1 MYIKSEDIYHF
12 REYLIRE
19 EKAEETIEKYIR
31 EIKNFYK
38 DFKNSDIGKE
48 DIVKYKNKLLKSELN
63 PNTINSKLSALNGLF
78 KFLNHPEYC
87 IKFLKIQRKVFQSEK
102 KELTKK
108 NYEKLVQTAYY
119 QNKEQLA
126 LILQTIGSAGI
137 RISELKYITKEAVEE
152 RLYYNDTITIN
163 PESSLTLTDKN
174 SIDLVWFASYT
185 PLACYEVVD
194 SMDASIIQEKTSFK
208 EDSLGYDLTIRA
220 IRSPFTVITGK
231 IQTEKDIFLV
241 NGEANLTLTLN

>member
-19 EKAEETIEKYIR
+19 EKAEEKIEKYIR

-119 QNKEQLA
+119 Q
-126 LILQTIGSAGI
+126 
-137 RISELKYITKEAVEE
+137 
-152 RLYYNDTITIN
+152 
-163 PESSLTLTDKN
+163 
-174 SIDLVWFASYT
+174 
-185 PLACYEVVD
+185 
-194 SMDASIIQEKTSFK
+194 
-208 EDSLGYDLTIRA
+208 
-220 IRSPFTVITGK
+220 
-231 IQTEKDIFLV
+231 
-241 NGEANLTLTLN
+241 